1 MASNEDGTG
10 IVGID
15 KTANLSV
22 KAIKDNGLTQ
32 VQKGLNNIGGTTG
45 KPLQKD
51 EDEDE
56 RMDIDG

>member
-15 KTANLSV
+15 KANLSV
-22 KAIKDNGLTQ
+22 KAMKDNGLTQ

-45 KPLQKD
+45 KPLQKE